1 MNHTLKFS
9 PRFSRA
15 GLASLIV
22 LAAFAWVL
30 PAAGL
35 AAQTLHSVVVVDSND
50 RSIGASVQKDM
61 DSMVAFSREIASN
74 TGMRLNLKTLN
85 GPQLNEANLRRLVNG
100 ITPGPQDAVLFYYS
114 GHGFRTRATPTKWP
128 MLYIPGSRG
137 VDFAELLKIIER
149 KNPRMILAITDSCN
163 SYTDS
168 ATRSFGMNLRA
179 LEEPSQAAWRK
190 LFLQFR
196 GRIYA
201 SSSKAG
207 EYSMAEGEGGSY
219 TLQFLRVFRR
229 AVAAA
234 NPEWDRIMKDSARP
248 IRTGSSQQPTQN
260 PQYELVAQGSTPD
273 TNIEI
278 PDEDAPQPPGDTDPP
293 EPPGDVVD
301 VTPDEPEEPGDAPG
315 GINCDDITAFLT
327 RLRQLQ
333 SNIGQAN
340 LQNAQQRERY
350 RPVVQ
355 ALQQVGGP
363 DDQFN
368 NLVER
373 VAVAYKL
380 NNTARFRSS
389 FGELVNYV
397 TTMRQRECR

>member
-1 MNHTLKFS
+1 MKRNLKFFA
-9 PRFSRA
+9 R
-15 GLASLIV
+15 GTLV
-22 LAAFAWVL
+22 AALFL
-30 PAAGL
+30 SAAGL

-61 DSMVAFSREIASN
+61 DTMVAFSREIASN

-85 GPQLNEANLRRLVNG
+85 GSQLNEANLRRLVNG

-168 ATRSFGMNLRA
+168 ASRAFGMNLRA
-179 LEEPSQAAWRK
+179 LEEPSQTAWRK

-207 EYSMAEGEGGSY
+207 EYSMAESEGGSY

-229 AVAAA
+229 AIAAP

-260 PQYELVAQGSTPD
+260 PQYELVAQGSAPD
-273 TNIEI
+273 TNIQV
-278 PDEDAPQPPGDTDPP
+278 PDDDMPQPPGDVDGP
-293 EPPGDVVD
+293 EPPAPGEVVD
-301 VTPDEPEEPGDAPG
+301 ITPDEPNEPGDVSG
-315 GINCDDITAFLT
+315 GINCDDLTAFLT

-333 SNIGQAN
+333 SNIAQAN

-397 TTMRQRECR
+397 TTMQRRECR

>member
-1 MNHTLKFS
+1 MNRNLKSFA
-9 PRFSRA
+9 RGA
-15 GLASLIV
+15 LVAALLLAWI
-22 LAAFAWVL
+22 L

-61 DSMVAFSREIASN
+61 DTMVAFSREIASN

-168 ATRSFGMNLRA
+168 ASRAFSMNLRA

-219 TLQFLRVFRR
+219 TLQFMRVFRR
-229 AVAAA
+229 AIAAP
-234 NPEWDRIMKDSARP
+234 NPEWDRIMKDSSRP

-260 PQYELVAQGSTPD
+260 PQYELIAQGSTPD
-273 TNIEI
+273 TNIEV
-278 PDEDAPQPPGDTDPP
+278 PDEDMPQPPGEVGDTDPP
-293 EPPGDVVD
+293 APGDVVD
-301 VTPDEPEEPGDAPG
+301 ITPDEPNEPDEPQDVSG
-315 GINCDDITAFLT
+315 GINCDDLTAFLT

-333 SNIGQAN
+333 SNIAQAN
-340 LQNAQQRERY
+340 LQNVQQRERY

-397 TTMRQRECR
+397 TTMQQRECR